1 MKTSQL
7 KEAIRNIVKSKLN
20 KIKENNDGFSSAK
33 YGEDSSSNYDLSDT
47 FGIGSVSN
55 KSGSLTAT
63 LYKNGQVKVALY
75 DPGSGGMPIR
85 TLIGSPKA
93 VNIND
98 LTFEYIKDYINGL
111 NIGRFPDEDIQNL
124 MDRVNTTL
132 RPKITEGKETSD
144 YVKAM
149 DIWKRVK
156 QHPTMSDEE
165 RETYKQKLLQA
176 AKNAGIELD
185 LNEGPDGLWKNI
197 RDKRERGEKPAR
209 KGSEAYKTAVQAGKR
224 INSEK

>member
-7 KEAIRNIVKSKLN
+7 KEAIRTIVKSKLN

-63 LYKNGQVKVALY
+63 LYKDGQVKVALY
-75 DPGSGGMPIR
+75 NPGSGGMPIR

-93 VNIND
+93 VNIDD

-132 RPKITEGKETSD
+132 RPKITEGEETSD
-144 YVKAM
+144 YIKAM

-156 QHPTMSDEE
+156 DHPTMSREE

-185 LNEGPDGLWKNI
+185 LN
-197 RDKRERGEKPAR
+197 
-209 KGSEAYKTAVQAGKR
+209 
-224 INSEK
+224 